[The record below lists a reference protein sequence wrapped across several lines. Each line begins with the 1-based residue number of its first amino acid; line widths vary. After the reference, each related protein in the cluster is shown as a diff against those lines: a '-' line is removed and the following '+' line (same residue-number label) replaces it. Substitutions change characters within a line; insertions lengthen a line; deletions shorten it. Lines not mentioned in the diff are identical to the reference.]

1 MRYGSCGF
9 RNLAQGL
16 PLLAVMLC
24 GLSIAAAQGTVE
36 WQPLFDGKSLQGWRE
51 VPFGGRGQVRV
62 ENGAIILG
70 QGLTTGIV
78 WTRPFPKTNYE
89 IRLDAARLEG
99 SDFFAGITFP
109 VEDSYATWINGGWGG
124 LLVGLSSIN
133 GQDAAENGTN
143 TSKNFEKGRWYALR
157 LRVTRERIQ
166 AWIDGDEFINVALE
180 GVKIGLRPGE
190 MELCVPLG
198 IASWSTTGAVRK
210 LEYRTLAPSAG
221 LKYQ

>member
-1 MRYGSCGF
+1 MSCSVSIP
-9 RNLAQGL
+9 AQ
-16 PLLAVMLC
+16 
-24 GLSIAAAQGTVE
+24 QGTGQ

-51 VPFGGRGQVRV
+51 VPYDGRGQVRV

-70 QGLTTGIV
+70 TGLTTGIV
-78 WTRPFPKTNYE
+78 RTKPFPTSDYE
-89 IRLDAARLEG
+89 IRLEAARLEG

-109 VEDSYATWINGGWGG
+109 VEDSYCTWINGGWGG
-124 LLVGLSSIN
+124 SLVGLSSLN

-143 TSKNFEKGRWYALR
+143 TSKDFAKGRWYALR

-221 LKYQ
+221 LKHQ